1 MKIGNDDGPGLW
13 EMSEEDLWEAVVE
26 WQGRPLRTMS
36 GLEFS
41 YRLKRGRNG
50 ELNRE
55 LVIDRRENSKT
66 VVWSSVLLAFR
77 AAAKRRGQVVSRPKE
92 LGDIRGISYIY
103 PLLWRLGVI
112 EVPEDVA
119 ERMGS
124 EPCDGAAKGQH
135 GSLEVTEKVSEEKG
149 WKGEMSGESE
159 ERRGE
164 ERRGEMRHYG
174 VDSFM
179 GCAGLH
185 GLLFFNTFAGFLKRI
200 YEQDIFGREGDSGHR
215 GGRIHRGKLSEEAVG
230 RSGRSYSGRD

>member
-77 AAAKRRGQVVSRPKE
+77 NAMARKGQVVSRPKE

-103 PLLWRLGVI
+103 PLLWRIGVI

-119 ERMGS
+119 ERMG
-124 EPCDGAAKGQH
+124 
-135 GSLEVTEKVSEEKG
+135 
-149 WKGEMSGESE
+149 
-159 ERRGE
+159 
-164 ERRGEMRHYG
+164 
-174 VDSFM
+174 
-179 GCAGLH
+179 
-185 GLLFFNTFAGFLKRI
+185 
-200 YEQDIFGREGDSGHR
+200 
-215 GGRIHRGKLSEEAVG
+215 
-230 RSGRSYSGRD
+230 

>member
-1 MKIGNDDGPGLW
+1 MKIGNDDGPGLR
-13 EMSEEDLWEAVVE
+13 EMSEEELWEAVVE

-41 YRLKRGRNG
+41 YRLKKGRNG

-77 AAAKRRGQVVSRPKE
+77 AAAKRMGQVVSRPKE

-119 ERMGS
+119 RRMGS
-124 EPCDGAAKGQH
+124 EP
-135 GSLEVTEKVSEEKG
+135 
-149 WKGEMSGESE
+149 
-159 ERRGE
+159 
-164 ERRGEMRHYG
+164 
-174 VDSFM
+174 
-179 GCAGLH
+179 
-185 GLLFFNTFAGFLKRI
+185 
-200 YEQDIFGREGDSGHR
+200 GDR
-215 GGRIHRGKLSEEAVG
+215 T
-230 RSGRSYSGRD
+230 